1 MNLSNLTGLLFES
14 EGYSRKSRKKI
25 QKNGDRLYYLKAAG
39 REMTT
44 ASGLSARKQR
54 KLRHTQG
61 LPLSLKIIFC
71 TLQFFEGSSRIRR

>member
-25 QKNGDRLYYLKAAG
+25 QKNGDRLYYLKAAW

-44 ASGLSARKQR
+44 VMQFSQITGTFFGGLGAGFVSQARK
-54 KLRHTQG
+54 
-61 LPLSLKIIFC
+61 PKI
-71 TLQFFEGSSRIRR
+71 